1 MKQAHA
7 PAVDRPRAADS
18 ASRLVDAH
26 PGLPKTSSAAQPTCA
41 VCHWGVLAVRQ
52 FKGRLVCLA
61 CIAEHFAEDGE
72 ET

>member
-1 MKQAHA
+1 
-7 PAVDRPRAADS
+7 
-18 ASRLVDAH
+18 
-26 PGLPKTSSAAQPTCA
+26 
-41 VCHWGVLAVRQ
+41 VRR